1 MQWGDARHGVGAI
14 VLSWVLSPVIAALFA
29 SALFLATK
37 YGVLLASDS
46 HARCTRPAPL
56 HARVL
61 TSTDAPRRRRRQHT
75 ADAQ

>member
-1 MQWGDARHGVGAI
+1 MLWGDARHGVGAI

-37 YGVLLASDS
+37 YGVLLAPDS
-46 HARCTRPAPL
+46 HARCTRPARPQ

-61 TSTDAPRRRRRQHT
+61 TSTDAPRT
-75 ADAQ
+75 AYARHNAQ